1 MNDKL
6 IWLWLS
12 LHFGAGSR
20 VYHKLFAHFGSLE
33 AIYDS
38 DDADIAMIDWLDLA
52 KKKKLLD
59 KSLSH
64 AEEVFEWCKD
74 NEVDII
80 TPSDSDYPQLLRLI
94 DDFPA
99 VLYCK
104 GKLPDFENN
113 LCVSVVGTRKMTIY
127 GQKNAY
133 ELGFGLAKGGA
144 TVISGMALGI
154 DCTAQKGALYAGGSS
169 VAVLG
174 SGIDVCYPYQNKA
187 LMQKIINVGAVITE
201 YPPHTPPTGTNFPVR
216 NRIISAISPATVV
229 VEADKNSGA
238 LITARKAQSQGRML
252 FAFPGPVKNFST
264 EGTNQL
270 LMEGAKVATC
280 AIDVLEQF
288 LDRYSNLNLSASKE
302 KPVFERNLKVASS
315 FNVDSFYGNK
325 EAPVVSKQ
333 KVEET
338 KVERF
343 DTSNLS
349 DDEKAVYDA
358 MSFDKPNSYDALVK
372 LDYDASKLASIL
384 MMLEI
389 SGAIESTPGG
399 YYIKK

>member
-6 IWLWLS
+6 IWMWLS

-20 VYHKLFAHFGSLE
+20 IYHKLYAHFGSLE

-38 DDADIAMIDWLDLA
+38 DDADVAMIDWLDLA

-64 AEEVFEWCKD
+64 AEEVLEWCRD
-74 NEVDII
+74 NGVDVI
-80 TPSDSDYPQLLRLI
+80 TPSDSDYPELLRLI
-94 DDFPA
+94 DDYPA

-104 GKLPDFENN
+104 GKLPDFQKS
-113 LCVSVVGTRKMTIY
+113 LCISVVGTRKMTIY

-144 TVISGMALGI
+144 VVISGMALGI

-201 YPPHTPPTGTNFPVR
+201 YPPHTPPNGTNFPVR
-216 NRIISAISPATVV
+216 NRIISALSPATVV
-229 VEADKNSGA
+229 VEADRNSGA
-238 LITARKAQSQGRML
+238 LITARKALSQGRML

-270 LMEGAKVATC
+270 LMEGARVSTC

-288 LDRYSNLNLSASKE
+288 LDKYSNLNLSASKE
-302 KPVFERNLKVASS
+302 KPVFDRSLKVAAS
-315 FNVDSFYGNK
+315 FDEAKFYGKK
-325 EAPVVSKQ
+325 EEIIKP
-333 KVEET
+333 KVEEKT
-338 KVERF
+338 KEIVRF

-349 DDEKAVYDA
+349 EDEKKVYDA
-358 MSFDKPNSYDALVK
+358 MVFDKPNSYDALIQ
-372 LDYDASKLASIL
+372 LNYDASQLASIL

>member
-1 MNDKL
+1 MDEKL
-6 IWLWLS
+6 IWMWLS

-20 VYHKLFAHFGSLE
+20 IYHKLYAHFGSLE

-38 DDADIAMIDWLDLA
+38 DDADVAMIDWLDLA

-64 AEEVFEWCKD
+64 AEEVLEWCRD
-74 NEVDII
+74 NGVDVI
-80 TPSDSDYPQLLRLI
+80 TPSDNNYPELLRLI
-94 DDFPA
+94 DDYPA

-104 GKLPDFENN
+104 GKLPDFQKT
-113 LCVSVVGTRKMTIY
+113 LCISVVGTRKMTIY

-174 SGIDVCYPYQNKA
+174 SGIDVCYPHQNKA
-187 LMQKIINVGAVITE
+187 LMQKIISVGAVITE
-201 YPPHTPPTGTNFPVR
+201 YPPHTPPNGTNFPVR
-216 NRIISAISPATVV
+216 NRIISALSPATVV
-229 VEADKNSGA
+229 VEADRNSGS
-238 LITARKAQSQGRML
+238 LITAKKALSQGRML

-270 LMEGAKVATC
+270 LMEGARVATC

-288 LDRYSNLNLSASKE
+288 LDKFSNLNLSASKE
-302 KPVFERNLKVASS
+302 KPVFAKNLKVASS
-315 FNVDSFYGNK
+315 FNVDNFYGNK
-325 EAPVVSKQ
+325 EECNISVQNIAEKEVK
-333 KVEET
+333 
-338 KVERF
+338 RF

-349 DDEKAVYDA
+349 EDEKRVYDA
-358 MSFDKPNSYDALVK
+358 MSFDKPNSYDTLIE
-372 LDYDASKLASIL
+372 LEYDASKLASIL

>member
-38 DDADIAMIDWLDLA
+38 DDADVAMIEWLDLA

-74 NEVDII
+74 NEVDVI
-80 TPSDSDYPQLLRLI
+80 TPSDSNYPQLLRLI

-113 LCVSVVGTRKMTIY
+113 LCISVVGTRKMTIY

-216 NRIISAISPATVV
+216 NRIISALSPATVV

-288 LDRYSNLNLSASKE
+288 LDRYSNLSLSASKE

-315 FNVDSFYGNK
+315 FDVDSFYGK
-325 EAPVVSKQ
+325 KDECVIPTQPA
-333 KVEET
+333 ET
-338 KVERF
+338 TKIERF

-349 DDEKAVYDA
+349 EDEKAVYDA
-358 MSFDKPNSYDALVK
+358 MAFDKPNSYDALTK
-372 LDYDASKLASIL
+372 LDYEASKLASIL

>member
-6 IWLWLS
+6 IWMWLS

-20 VYHKLFAHFGSLE
+20 IYHKLYAHFGSLE

-38 DDADIAMIDWLDLA
+38 DDADVALMDWLDLSR
-52 KKKKLLD
+52 KKKLLD

-64 AEEVFEWCKD
+64 AEEVIEWCKD
-74 NEVDII
+74 NDVEII
-80 TPSDSDYPQLLRLI
+80 TPSDDNYPELLRLI
-94 DDFPA
+94 DDYPA

-104 GKLPDFENN
+104 GKLPDFKNE
-113 LCVSVVGTRKMTIY
+113 LCISVVGTRKMTVY

-187 LMQKIINVGAVITE
+187 LMNKIINVGAVITE
-201 YPPHTPPTGTNFPVR
+201 YPPHTPPNGTNFPVR
-216 NRIISAISPATVV
+216 NRIISALSPATVV

-238 LITARKAQSQGRML
+238 LITARKALSQGRML

-264 EGTNQL
+264 DGTNQL
-270 LMEGAKVATC
+270 LMEGARVATC

-288 LDRYSNLNLSASKE
+288 LDKYSNLNISASKE
-302 KPVFERNLKVASS
+302 KPVFEKTVKVASS
-315 FNVDSFYGNK
+315 FNVDSFYGSK
-325 EAPVVSKQ
+325 QEYQAPVTNIEP
-333 KVEET
+333 KVI
-338 KVERF
+338 ERF

-349 DDEKAVYDA
+349 QDEKTVYDA
-358 MSFDKPNSYDALVK
+358 MSFDKPNSYDALAS

>member
-1 MNDKL
+1 MDDKL
-6 IWLWLS
+6 IWMWLS

-20 VYHKLFAHFGSLE
+20 IYHKLYSHFGSLE

-38 DDADIAMIDWLDLA
+38 DDADVAMIEWLDLA

-64 AEEVFEWCKD
+64 AEEVIEWCED
-74 NEVDII
+74 NDVDII
-80 TPSDSDYPQLLRLI
+80 TPSDSNYPPLLRLI

-104 GKLPDFENN
+104 GKLPDFENT
-113 LCVSVVGTRKMTIY
+113 LCISVVGTRKMTIY

-144 TVISGMALGI
+144 IVISGMALGI

-174 SGIDVCYPYQNKA
+174 SGIDVCYPYQNKL
-187 LMQKIINVGAVITE
+187 LMDKLINVGAVITE
-201 YPPHTPPTGTNFPVR
+201 YPPHTPPNGTNFPVR
-216 NRIISAISPATVV
+216 NRIISALSPATVV

-238 LITARKAQSQGRML
+238 LITAKKALAQGRML

-288 LDRYSNLNLSASKE
+288 LDKYSNLNLSASKE
-302 KPVFERNLKVASS
+302 RPVFEKHLKVASS
-315 FNVDSFYGNK
+315 FNEESFYGKK
-325 EAPVVSKQ
+325 EEFVKPQ
-333 KVEET
+333 VEEKPT
-338 KVERF
+338 AIERF
-343 DTSNLS
+343 DTSKLS
-349 DDEKAVYDA
+349 EEEKTVYDA
-358 MSFDKPNSYDALVK
+358 MVFDKPNSYDALAN
-372 LDYDASKLASIL
+372 LDFDASKLASIL